1 MKLTD
6 LKGMFAG
13 TKQTKYPTKTTIN
26 MAACGRTEAA
36 GKTLVIGMAVI
47 AVLVLLV
54 VKFCVF
60 DQYAR
65 LSRAEA
71 DYNSVYQKNQE
82 LADRVSDYDEVM
94 LEYRAYSMSFISDK
108 NDENF
113 VGVDRKEVLD
123 LIETVMMKRGQVLNI
138 EIYENTAKVSMRGM
152 NLEEISEMIR
162 SLKNSPVVSEA
173 QLNIAKTDENK
184 PASVLSF
191 SVTIYLQQEQEAEQ

>member
-1 MKLTD
+1 MKITD
-6 LKGMFAG
+6 LKDMFAG

-47 AVLVLLV
+47 AVLVLLM

-113 VGVDRKEVLD
+113 VGVDRKDVLD
-123 LIETVMMKRGQVLNI
+123 LIETVMMKRGQVVSI
-138 EIYENTAKVSMRGM
+138 EIYDDTAKVSMKGM
-152 NLEEISEMIR
+152 NLKEISAMIK
-162 SLKNSPVVSEA
+162 SLKTSPIVSDA
-173 QLNIAKTDENK
+173 QLNIAQTDENRE
-184 PASVLSF
+184 ASVLSF
-191 SVTIYLQQEQEAEQ
+191 SVTIYLQQEQEAE

>member
-1 MKLTD
+1 MKITD
-6 LKGMFAG
+6 LKDMFAG

-36 GKTLVIGMAVI
+36 GRTLVIGMAVI
-47 AVLVLLV
+47 AVLVLLM

-82 LADRVSDYDEVM
+82 LTEKVKNYDDII
-94 LEYRAYSMSFISDK
+94 LEYRACSMSFISDE

-113 VGVDRKEVLD
+113 VGVDRKDVLD
-123 LIETVMMKRGQVLNI
+123 LIETVMMKRGQVVSV
-138 EIYENTAKVSMRGM
+138 EIYDDTAKVLMKGM
-152 NLEEISEMIR
+152 NLKEISAMIK
-162 SLKNSPVVSEA
+162 SLKTSPVVSDA
-173 QLNIAKTDENK
+173 QLNIAQTDENRE
-184 PASVLSF
+184 ASVLSF
-191 SVTIYLQQEQEAEQ
+191 SVTIYLQQEQEAE

>member
-1 MKLTD
+1 MKITD

-36 GKTLVIGMAVI
+36 GKTIVIGIAAI

-54 VKFCVF
+54 AKFCVF

-65 LSRAEA
+65 LSKAETA
-71 DYNSVYQKNQE
+71 YNSIYQENQE

-108 NDENF
+108 DNENF

-123 LIETVMMKRGQVLNI
+123 LIETVMMKRGQVLSI
-138 EIYENTAKVSMRGM
+138 EIYENTAKISMKGM

-162 SLKNSPVVSEA
+162 SLKNNPIVSEA
-173 QLNIAKTDENK
+173 QLNIAHTDENK

-191 SVTIYLQQEQEAEQ
+191 SVTIYLQQEQEAE

>member
-47 AVLVLLV
+47 AVLVLLM

-123 LIETVMMKRGQVLNI
+123 LIETVMMKRGQVVSV
-138 EIYENTAKVSMRGM
+138 EIYDDTAKVSMKGM
-152 NLEEISEMIR
+152 NLKEISAMIK
-162 SLKNSPVVSEA
+162 SLKTSPVVSDA
-173 QLNIAKTDENK
+173 QLNIAQTDENRE
-184 PASVLSF
+184 ASVLSF
-191 SVTIYLQQEQEAEQ
+191 SVTIYLQQEQEAE

>member
-1 MKLTD
+1 MKITD

-36 GKTLVIGMAVI
+36 GRTFVIGMAVI
-47 AVLVLLV
+47 AVLVLLM

-82 LADRVSDYDEVM
+82 LTEKVKNYDDII
-94 LEYRAYSMSFISDK
+94 LEYRACSMSFISDE

-113 VGVDRKEVLD
+113 VGVDRKDVLD
-123 LIETVMMKRGQVLNI
+123 LIETVMMKRGQVVSV
-138 EIYENTAKVSMRGM
+138 EIYDDTAKVSMKGM
-152 NLEEISEMIR
+152 NLKEISAMIK
-162 SLKNSPVVSEA
+162 SLKTSPVVSDA
-173 QLNIAKTDENK
+173 QLNIAQTDENRE
-184 PASVLSF
+184 ASVLSF
-191 SVTIYLQQEQEAEQ
+191 SVTIYLQQEQEAE

>member
-6 LKGMFAG
+6 LKGMFAV

-26 MAACGRTEAA
+26 MAACGRTEVA
-36 GKTLVIGMAVI
+36 GRTFVIGMAVI
-47 AVLVLLV
+47 AVLVLLM

-82 LADRVSDYDEVM
+82 LTEKVKNYDDII
-94 LEYRAYSMSFISDK
+94 LEYRACSMSFISDE

-113 VGVDRKEVLD
+113 VGVDRKDVLD
-123 LIETVMMKRGQVLNI
+123 LIETVMMKRGQVVSV
-138 EIYENTAKVSMRGM
+138 EIYDDTAKVSMKGM
-152 NLEEISEMIR
+152 NLKEISAMIK
-162 SLKNSPVVSEA
+162 SLKTSPVVSDA
-173 QLNIAKTDENK
+173 QLNIAQTDENRE
-184 PASVLSF
+184 ASVLSF
-191 SVTIYLQQEQEAEQ
+191 SVTIYLQQEQEAE

>member
-1 MKLTD
+1 MKITD

-26 MAACGRTEAA
+26 MAVCGRTEAA

-108 NDENF
+108 DNENF

-123 LIETVMMKRGQVLNI
+123 LIETVMMKRGQVLSI
-138 EIYENTAKVSMRGM
+138 EIYENTAKISMKGM

-162 SLKNSPVVSEA
+162 SLKNSPIVSEA
-173 QLNIAKTDENK
+173 QLNIAHTDENK

-191 SVTIYLQQEQEAEQ
+191 SVTIYLQQEQEAE

>member
-1 MKLTD
+1 MKITD

-123 LIETVMMKRGQVLNI
+123 LIETVMMKRGQVLSI
-138 EIYENTAKVSMRGM
+138 EIYENTAKVSMKGM

-191 SVTIYLQQEQEAEQ
+191 SVTIYLQQEQEAE

>member
-1 MKLTD
+1 MKITD

-36 GKTLVIGMAVI
+36 GRTLVIGMAVI

-82 LADRVSDYDEVM
+82 LTEKVKNYDDII
-94 LEYRAYSMSFISDK
+94 LEYRACSMSFISDE

-113 VGVDRKEVLD
+113 VGVDRKDVLD
-123 LIETVMMKRGQVLNI
+123 LIETVMMKRGQVVSV
-138 EIYENTAKVSMRGM
+138 EIYDDTAKVSMKGM
-152 NLEEISEMIR
+152 NLKEISAMIK
-162 SLKNSPVVSEA
+162 SLKTSPVVSDA
-173 QLNIAKTDENK
+173 QLNIAQTDENRE
-184 PASVLSF
+184 ASVLSF
-191 SVTIYLQQEQEAEQ
+191 SVTIYLQQEQEAE

>member
-123 LIETVMMKRGQVLNI
+123 LIETVMMKRGQVVSV
-138 EIYENTAKVSMRGM
+138 EIYDDTAKVSMKGM
-152 NLEEISEMIR
+152 NLKEISAMIK
-162 SLKNSPVVSEA
+162 SLKTSPVVSDA
-173 QLNIAKTDENK
+173 QLNIAQTDENRE
-184 PASVLSF
+184 ASVLSF
-191 SVTIYLQQEQEAEQ
+191 SVTIYLQQEQEAE

>member
-1 MKLTD
+1 MKITD

-123 LIETVMMKRGQVLNI
+123 LIEIVMMKRGQVLSI
-138 EIYENTAKVSMRGM
+138 EIYENTAKVSMKGM

-191 SVTIYLQQEQEAEQ
+191 SVTIYLQQEQEAE

>member
-1 MKLTD
+1 MKITD

-26 MAACGRTEAA
+26 MAACGRTEVA
-36 GKTLVIGMAVI
+36 GRTFVIGMAVI
-47 AVLVLLV
+47 AVLVLLM

-82 LADRVSDYDEVM
+82 LTEKVKNYDDII
-94 LEYRAYSMSFISDK
+94 LEYRACSMSFISDE

-113 VGVDRKEVLD
+113 VGVDRKDVLD
-123 LIETVMMKRGQVLNI
+123 LIETVMMKRGQVVSV
-138 EIYENTAKVSMRGM
+138 EIYDDTAKVSMKGM
-152 NLEEISEMIR
+152 NLKEISAMIK
-162 SLKNSPVVSEA
+162 SLKTSPVVSDA
-173 QLNIAKTDENK
+173 QLNIAQTDENRE
-184 PASVLSF
+184 ASVLSF
-191 SVTIYLQQEQEAEQ
+191 SVTIYLQQEQEAE

>member
-36 GKTLVIGMAVI
+36 GRTLVIGMAVI
-47 AVLVLLV
+47 AVLVLLM

-123 LIETVMMKRGQVLNI
+123 LIETVMMKRGQVVSV
-138 EIYENTAKVSMRGM
+138 EIYDDTAKVSMKGM
-152 NLEEISEMIR
+152 NLKEISAMIK
-162 SLKNSPVVSEA
+162 SLKTSPVVSDA
-173 QLNIAKTDENK
+173 QLNIAQTDENRE
-184 PASVLSF
+184 ASVLSF
-191 SVTIYLQQEQEAEQ
+191 SVTIYLQQEQEAE

>member
-1 MKLTD
+1 MKITD

-26 MAACGRTEAA
+26 MAACGRTEVA
-36 GKTLVIGMAVI
+36 GRTLVIGMAVI
-47 AVLVLLV
+47 AVLVLLM

-82 LADRVSDYDEVM
+82 LTEKVKNYDDII
-94 LEYRAYSMSFISDK
+94 LEYRACSMSFISDE

-113 VGVDRKEVLD
+113 VGVDRKDVLD
-123 LIETVMMKRGQVLNI
+123 IIETVMMKRGQVASV
-138 EIYENTAKVSMRGM
+138 EIYDDTAKVSMKGM
-152 NLEEISEMIR
+152 NLKEISAMIK
-162 SLKNSPVVSEA
+162 SLKTSPVVSDA
-173 QLNIAKTDENK
+173 QLNIAQTDENK
-184 PASVLSF
+184 EASVLSF
-191 SVTIYLQQEQEAEQ
+191 SVTIYLQQEQEAE

>member
-1 MKLTD
+1 MKITD
-6 LKGMFAG
+6 LKGIFAG

-123 LIETVMMKRGQVLNI
+123 LIETVMMKRGQVLSI
-138 EIYENTAKVSMRGM
+138 EIYENTAKVSMKGM

-173 QLNIAKTDENK
+173 QLNIAHTDENK

-191 SVTIYLQQEQEAEQ
+191 SVTIYLQQEQEAE

>member
-123 LIETVMMKRGQVLNI
+123 LIETVMMKRGQVLSI
-138 EIYENTAKVSMRGM
+138 EIYENTAKISMKGM

-162 SLKNSPVVSEA
+162 SLKNSPIVSEA
-173 QLNIAKTDENK
+173 QLNIAHTDENK

-191 SVTIYLQQEQEAEQ
+191 SVTIYLQQEQEAE

>member
-1 MKLTD
+1 
-6 LKGMFAG
+6 MFAG

-123 LIETVMMKRGQVLNI
+123 LIETVMMKRGQVLSI
-138 EIYENTAKVSMRGM
+138 EIYENTAKVSMKGM

-191 SVTIYLQQEQEAEQ
+191 SVTIYLQQEQGAE

>member
-47 AVLVLLV
+47 AVLVLLM

>member
-26 MAACGRTEAA
+26 MSACGRTEVA
-36 GKTLVIGMAVI
+36 GRTLVIGMAVI
-47 AVLVLLV
+47 AVLVLLM

-82 LADRVSDYDEVM
+82 LTEKVKNYDDII
-94 LEYRAYSMSFISDK
+94 LEYRACSMSFISDE

-123 LIETVMMKRGQVLNI
+123 LIETVMMKRGQVVSV
-138 EIYENTAKVSMRGM
+138 EIYDDTAKVSMKGM
-152 NLEEISEMIR
+152 NLKEISAMIK
-162 SLKNSPVVSEA
+162 SLKTSPVVSDA
-173 QLNIAKTDENK
+173 QLNIAQTDENRE
-184 PASVLSF
+184 ASVLSF
-191 SVTIYLQQEQEAEQ
+191 SVTIYLQQEQEAE

>member
-1 MKLTD
+1 MKITD
-6 LKGMFAG
+6 LKDMFAG

-36 GKTLVIGMAVI
+36 GRTLVIGMAVI

-123 LIETVMMKRGQVLNI
+123 LIETVMMKRGQVVSV
-138 EIYENTAKVSMRGM
+138 EIYDDTAKVSMKGM
-152 NLEEISEMIR
+152 NLKEISAMIK
-162 SLKNSPVVSEA
+162 SLKTSPVVSDA
-173 QLNIAKTDENK
+173 QLNIAQTDENRE
-184 PASVLSF
+184 ASVLSF
-191 SVTIYLQQEQEAEQ
+191 SVTIYLQQEQEAE

>member
-1 MKLTD
+1 MKITD

-47 AVLVLLV
+47 AVLVLLM

-82 LADRVSDYDEVM
+82 LTEKVKNYDDII
-94 LEYRAYSMSFISDK
+94 LEYRACSMSFISDE

-113 VGVDRKEVLD
+113 VGVDRKDVLD
-123 LIETVMMKRGQVLNI
+123 LIETVMMKRGQVVSV
-138 EIYENTAKVSMRGM
+138 EIYDDTAKVSMKGM
-152 NLEEISEMIR
+152 NLKEISAMIK
-162 SLKNSPVVSEA
+162 SLKTSPVVSDA
-173 QLNIAKTDENK
+173 QLNIAQTDENRE
-184 PASVLSF
+184 ASVLSF
-191 SVTIYLQQEQEAEQ
+191 SVTIYLQQEQEAE

>member
-1 MKLTD
+1 MKITD

-36 GKTLVIGMAVI
+36 GKTIVIGIAAI

-54 VKFCVF
+54 AKFCVF

-65 LSRAEA
+65 LSKAETA
-71 DYNSVYQKNQE
+71 YNSIYQENQE

-94 LEYRAYSMSFISDK
+94 LEYRAYSMSFISDE

-113 VGVDRKEVLD
+113 VGVDRKDVLD
-123 LIETVMMKRGQVLNI
+123 LVETVMMKRGQVVSV
-138 EIYENTAKVSMRGM
+138 EIYDDTAKVSMKGM
-152 NLEEISEMIR
+152 NLKEISAMIK
-162 SLKNSPVVSEA
+162 SLKTSPVVSDA
-173 QLNIAKTDENK
+173 QLNIAQTDENRE
-184 PASVLSF
+184 ASVLSF
-191 SVTIYLQQEQEAEQ
+191 SVTIYLQQEQEAE

>member
-36 GKTLVIGMAVI
+36 GKTLMIGMAVI
-47 AVLVLLV
+47 AVLVLLM

-123 LIETVMMKRGQVLNI
+123 LIETVMMKRGQVVSV
-138 EIYENTAKVSMRGM
+138 EIYDDTAKVSMRGM

-191 SVTIYLQQEQEAEQ
+191 SVTIYLQQEQGAEQ

>member
-13 TKQTKYPTKTTIN
+13 TKQTKCPTKTTIN

-36 GKTLVIGMAVI
+36 GRTLVIGMAVI
-47 AVLVLLV
+47 AVLVLLM

-123 LIETVMMKRGQVLNI
+123 LIETVMMKRGQVVSV
-138 EIYENTAKVSMRGM
+138 EIYDDTAKVSMKGM
-152 NLEEISEMIR
+152 NLKEISAMIK
-162 SLKNSPVVSEA
+162 SLKTSPVVSDA
-173 QLNIAKTDENK
+173 QLNIAQTDENRE
-184 PASVLSF
+184 ASVLSF
-191 SVTIYLQQEQEAEQ
+191 SVTIYLQQEQEAE

>member
-1 MKLTD
+1 MKITD
-6 LKGMFAG
+6 LKDMFAG

-36 GKTLVIGMAVI
+36 GRTLVIGMAVI
-47 AVLVLLV
+47 AVLVLLM

-123 LIETVMMKRGQVLNI
+123 LIETVMMKRGQVVSV
-138 EIYENTAKVSMRGM
+138 EIYDDTAKVSMKGM
-152 NLEEISEMIR
+152 NLKEISAMIK
-162 SLKNSPVVSEA
+162 SLKTSPVVSDA
-173 QLNIAKTDENK
+173 QLNIAQTDENRE
-184 PASVLSF
+184 ASVLSF
-191 SVTIYLQQEQEAEQ
+191 SVTIYLQQEQEAE

>member
-1 MKLTD
+1 MKITD
-6 LKGMFAG
+6 LKDMFAG

-123 LIETVMMKRGQVLNI
+123 LIETVMMKRGQVVSV
-138 EIYENTAKVSMRGM
+138 EIYDDTAKVSMKGM
-152 NLEEISEMIR
+152 NLKEISAMIK
-162 SLKNSPVVSEA
+162 SLKTSPVVSDA
-173 QLNIAKTDENK
+173 QLNIAQTDENRE
-184 PASVLSF
+184 ASVLSF
-191 SVTIYLQQEQEAEQ
+191 SVTIYLQQEQEAE

>member
-54 VKFCVF
+54 AKFCVF

-123 LIETVMMKRGQVLNI
+123 LIEIVMMKRGQVLSI
-138 EIYENTAKVSMRGM
+138 EIYENTAKVSMKGM

-191 SVTIYLQQEQEAEQ
+191 SVTIYLQQEQEAE

>member
-1 MKLTD
+1 MKITD

-108 NDENF
+108 DNENF

-123 LIETVMMKRGQVLNI
+123 LIETVMMKRGQVLSI
-138 EIYENTAKVSMRGM
+138 EIYENTAKISMKGM

-162 SLKNSPVVSEA
+162 SLKNSPIVSEA
-173 QLNIAKTDENK
+173 QLNIAHTDENK

-191 SVTIYLQQEQEAEQ
+191 SVTIYLQQEQEAE

>member
-1 MKLTD
+1 MKITD

-113 VGVDRKEVLD
+113 VRVDRKEVLD
-123 LIETVMMKRGQVLNI
+123 LIETVMMKRGQVLSI
-138 EIYENTAKVSMRGM
+138 EIYENTAKVSMKGM

-191 SVTIYLQQEQEAEQ
+191 SVTIYLQQEQGAE